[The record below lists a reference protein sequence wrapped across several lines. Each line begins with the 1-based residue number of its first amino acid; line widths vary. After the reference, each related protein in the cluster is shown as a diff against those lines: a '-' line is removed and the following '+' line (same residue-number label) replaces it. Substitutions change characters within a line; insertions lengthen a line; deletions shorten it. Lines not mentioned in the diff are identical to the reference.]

1 MTYLVHKPK
10 GSIKLGELKGLA
22 PSTTYIRTG
31 CSANLAYSSNLVLVR
46 NEHQKSVLF

>member
-10 GSIKLGELKGLA
+10 SGIKLGELEGLE
-22 PSTTYIRTG
+22 PSTTAFGAVR
-31 CSANLAYSSNLVLVR
+31 SNHLAYSSNLVLVR